1 MRDELLKII
10 ADLKEM
16 RKLEAAGI
24 MVMANSDD
32 TMFEDCL
39 RRLNELSA
47 QRAEAGAPEVRL
59 NQDKTLD
66 EVVSRYCHLEQMD
79 YNHWFLDAGG
89 VVVWLHAKGKINA
102 TYEYRRT
109 DMNKQP

>member
-47 QRAEAGAPEVRL
+47 QRAEGFATKLSDRVAAMKRDELLVRL
-59 NQDKTLD
+59 GQIGYERDLIVEELDK
-66 EVVSRYCHLEQMD
+66 R
-79 YNHWFLDAGG
+79 AG
-89 VVVWLHAKGKINA
+89 
-102 TYEYRRT
+102 
-109 DMNKQP
+109 MNSPRSEE